1 MDDQARDN
9 TTTASPTAGGGT
21 GESTGEPDASGG
33 GWRSATVGGQWPATV
48 ADTIEGV
55 VSAFR
60 LQVIR
65 PLMLVARGLVF
76 GVIIAAIALMMSVLV
91 AVALVRVL
99 TVYLFNGRVWASY
112 LLLGVVFSASGIVAW
127 TRRHSPAEDSAE
139 AA

>member
-1 MDDQARDN
+1 MNDQARGE
-9 TTTASPTAGGGT
+9 TPTSGGGGAT
-21 GESTGEPDASGG
+21 GGTSGPDGTGPGG
-33 GWRSATVGGQWPATV
+33 GWRSATVGGQWPTQV

-76 GVIIAAIALMMSVLV
+76 GIVVGTMALIVSVLLS
-91 AVALVRVL
+91 VALVRVL
-99 TVYLFNGRVWASY
+99 TVYVFGGRVWASY
-112 LLLGVVFSASGIVAW
+112 LLLGFLFSLAGVVAW
-127 TRRHSPAEDSAE
+127 SQRHSDAEESAE